1 MTHATVVLSA
11 RDADDLAR
19 CEAIVARGLQ
29 TFVEVGQA
37 LIEIRDKRLYRA
49 SHATFEEYTRDRWAL
64 SGRRIYEL
72 MDSAEVTQLI
82 SCAMAQEIN
91 QETPLPANERQ
102 ARPLTRLLPHPAA
115 PAEDKASAAE
125 EVRQTWT

>member
-91 QETPLPANERQ
+91 QETPLPAKDRKS
-102 ARPLTRLLPHPAA
+102 TRLNSSHGYISYAVFCL
-115 PAEDKASAAE
+115 K
-125 EVRQTWT
+125 